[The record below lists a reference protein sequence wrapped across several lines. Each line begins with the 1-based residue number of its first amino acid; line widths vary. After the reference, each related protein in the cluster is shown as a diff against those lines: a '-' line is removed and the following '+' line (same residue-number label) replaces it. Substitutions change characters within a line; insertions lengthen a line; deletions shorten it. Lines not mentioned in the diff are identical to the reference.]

1 MHTLTC
7 RYMYFRHRPVL
18 LQYPSRFVTPCFIPF
33 FTFTAL
39 FCVEQY
45 LILDLTCV
53 TSFGSTLGPIPAIKL
68 RELVLQRRRRRLLVS
83 KDVVY
88 ASSSG
93 RQQMSD
99 SLTFMY
105 ISTPYRRLSSSVMNT
120 LSSSSSSGP
129 SFRGVSSSGE

>member
-18 LQYPSRFVTPCFIPF
+18 LQYPSRFVTPSFIPF

-68 RELVLQRRRRRLLVS
+68 RGPVLKRRRLLVS
-83 KDVVY
+83 KDVVN

-93 RQQMSD
+93 HQQMSD